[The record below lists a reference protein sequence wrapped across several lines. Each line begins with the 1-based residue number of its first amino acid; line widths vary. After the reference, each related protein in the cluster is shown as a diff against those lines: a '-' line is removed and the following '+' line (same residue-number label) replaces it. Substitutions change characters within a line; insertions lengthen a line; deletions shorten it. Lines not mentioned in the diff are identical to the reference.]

1 MSRNFAIRLGC
12 PRGDNDTWVTLS
24 NREESVEQVLKQSW
38 EFKCRQHGAQR
49 GIPKEVL
56 EMAPL
61 DDPQSSR
68 MSKRIAADAFPAN
81 AAKKTPRSSARI
93 SLRAPVTIYGFTG
106 KSGAFHEDTQ
116 TVMVNSSGGLVT
128 LKTKLELGET
138 AFLVHKSSR
147 QEQEVR
153 VAYLDR
159 YSDREFRV
167 GLAFKEPIS
176 NFWKK
181 SRRKPRVP
189 KSLRVIVKG
198 TDAKGHRFVQ
208 SAYTVDLSQDGA
220 RLDGIGF
227 LTAPGQAIQVRRRW
241 RSATFRVVWIGQV
254 GTREANQVGLFA
266 LQSGKDIWHVPL
278 PESAAG
284 TVAPA
289 PAPAAAPRSKS
300 KPNKKETLTLFEH
313 TSWK

>member
-12 PRGDNDTWVTLS
+12 PRGDNDTWVTLA
-24 NREESVEQVLKQSW
+24 NRDESVEQVLQQSW

-61 DDPQSSR
+61 DDPQTSKK
-68 MSKRIAADAFPAN
+68 SKRIAADPLPSN
-81 AAKKTPRSSARI
+81 GAKKTPRSSARL
-93 SLRAPVTIYGFTG
+93 SLRVPVTIYGFTG
-106 KSGAFHEDTQ
+106 RNGAFHEDTQ

-128 LKTKLELGET
+128 LKTKLALGET
-138 AFLVHKSSR
+138 AFLVHKSSH

-159 YSDREFRV
+159 YSGSEFRV
-167 GLAFKEPIS
+167 GLAFKQPIS
-176 NFWKK
+176 NFWQKN
-181 SRRKPRVP
+181 RRRPRLA
-189 KSLRVIVKG
+189 KSLRVLVKG
-198 TDAKGHRFVQ
+198 TDAKGHPFVQ

-220 RLDGIGF
+220 RLDSIGF
-227 LTAPGQAIQVRRRW
+227 LTAPGQTIQVRRRW

-254 GTREANQVGLFA
+254 GSREANQVGVVA
-266 LQSGKDIWHVPL
+266 LQSDKDIWHVPL
-278 PESAAG
+278 AESAA
-284 TVAPA
+284 
-289 PAPAAAPRSKS
+289 PAAPLPES
-300 KPNKKETLTLFEH
+300 KPNKKQTLTLFAH